1 MRTLDRY
8 VTRSFLW
15 SFVLLFLVVMSL
27 RVIVDMS
34 INMDEFLKI
43 KVVENGR
50 ERDATVQE
58 KTSNIV
64 AYYTNQSVMYIPELG
79 GIIIVISA
87 AFTLGRMN
95 HSNELTAMLASG
107 VSLRR
112 VVLPIIACAVL
123 LDVLIVLD
131 QEYLVPQMA
140 DKLVRNRD
148 EAFAKNHY
156 PIRLMTD
163 DNATV
168 WLAKSLRPD
177 DKQMDE
183 AYAIIRTPKKGLLA
197 KVHGPKACWQEVRDD
212 EGKHG
217 GWSIYGS
224 EDQEALL
231 EIRTQY
237 TKEDTFF
244 DINPHQRIP
253 TTEELHLASPDR
265 LLQSLREDVA
275 AEGKELTMVDAA
287 GPAGNHLYRCAMDK
301 QNNVEVR
308 YKLFKPA
315 RPDIGRTDNVLEN
328 AQFVY
333 RDGDGRAI
341 ATFLAD
347 RCTWEPAQE
356 GLDGCWKL
364 ENGRIFIPT
373 NLTPRDMVLQS
384 SSNWLDY
391 MSTTDLAELISHGR
405 LRDEDAAKLARYTRY
420 TAPIVNVIMLL
431 VGLPFILS
439 RVRDLK
445 ASAVMCLL
453 MTASFLVFTYFCQY
467 ALTDQ
472 PLLAAWMP
480 ILVFGPISAV
490 MLDSVKT

>member
-8 VTRSFLW
+8 VIRSFLW
-15 SFVLLFLVVMSL
+15 SFLLLFLVVMGL
-27 RVIVDMS
+27 RIIADLS

-43 KVVENGR
+43 PN
-50 ERDATVQE
+50 ATAQQ
-58 KTSNIV
+58 KMLNIV
-64 AYYTNQSVMYIPELG
+64 SYYSNQSVMYIQELG

-123 LDVLIVLD
+123 LDAMIMLD
-131 QEYLVPQMA
+131 QEYLVPRMA

-148 EAFAKNHY
+148 EAFEKNHY

-168 WLAKSLRPD
+168 WMAKSLRPD

-183 AYAIIRTPKKGLLA
+183 TYAIIRTPRKSLLA
-197 KVHGPKACWQEVRDD
+197 KIHGPKACWQEVRDD
-212 EGKHG
+212 EGNHS
-217 GWSIYGS
+217 GWSIYGT

-237 TKEDTFF
+237 SKEDSFF
-244 DINPHQRIP
+244 DLNPHQRIP
-253 TTEELHLASPDR
+253 TTEELYLASPDR

-287 GPAGNHLYRCAMDK
+287 GPAGNHLYRCALDK

-315 RPDIGRTDNVLEN
+315 RPEIGRTDNTLEN
-328 AQFVY
+328 AQFVF
-333 RDGDGRAI
+333 RDNDGRAI

-347 RCTWEPAQE
+347 RCTWESGQE
-356 GLDGCWKL
+356 GLDGCWRL

-391 MSTTDLAELISHGR
+391 MSTSDLAELISHGR

-420 TAPIVNVIMLL
+420 TAPMVNIIMLL

-467 ALTDQ
+467 TLTDQ

-480 ILVFGPISAV
+480 VLVFGPISAV